1 MSISLNSVSDMNQY
15 PTIQAKNNYASNPTI
30 TSSFETYLKGVVA
43 EKSSIE
49 VNIIAAE
56 KSVETSGRAEEEGI
70 LKTMSSCYECP
81 NREKC
86 LHHTGGGDDIQTM
99 YPGYSNDRLSS

>member
-1 MSISLNSVSDMNQY
+1 M
-15 PTIQAKNNYASNPTI
+15 
-30 TSSFETYLKGVVA
+30 A

-49 VNIIAAE
+49 ANITAAE
-56 KSVETSGRAEEEGI
+56 ESVETSGRAEGEGI
-70 LKTMSSCYECP
+70 LKTTTSCYECP

-99 YPGYSNDRLSS
+99 YPGYSNSKTASTKVEIACIQEQTNEIDGKPFAINYDA